1 MLKRDASVTP
11 CPLTAQLLAEE
22 ERAQAADAR
31 AKELSDDVL
40 ARTSEAAKVC

>member
-1 MLKRDASVTP
+1 V
-11 CPLTAQLLAEE
+11 QLLAEE
-22 ERAQAADAR
+22 ERAQTADAR